1 MVIVPGMIHGMT
13 IHSIMDIMVD
23 IHIIVIMADIHIMA
37 IHIIMDMQ
45 DMDGIVLGI
54 VTMLGV
60 ILTMDIGEYITLIMV
75 ILALLT
81 TGATLQEVLGISQG
95 QEHIMTMVSQVIRL
109 PVII

>member
-1 MVIVPGMIHGMT
+1 MIHGMT

-23 IHIIVIMADIHIMA
+23 IHIIVIMAD

-95 QEHIMTMVSQVIRL
+95 QEHIMTMVSQVILL
-109 PVII
+109 PVVI

>member
-23 IHIIVIMADIHIMA
+23 IHIIVIMADIH
-37 IHIIMDMQ
+37 IMDMQ

-95 QEHIMTMVSQVIRL
+95 QEHIMTMVSQVILL
-109 PVII
+109 PVVI